1 MIPKNIINSVAE
13 YLQLLFKIRQDKTS
27 DIDKNDN
34 SLYLSLAED
43 NDEYDDI
50 KDLCEDVDNYY
61 EERAKLKAS
70 RMKAY
75 LYLEKRVIEMYKE
88 ENPNATDED
97 CAQFLEDIRN
107 TLDNVITT
115 NANVFSQEA
124 NDYGVDNSEQTES
137 FFNVVED
144 KLARNEDFD
153 LSELSENNGK
163 EVKE

>member
-1 MIPKNIINSVAE
+1 
-13 YLQLLFKIRQDKTS
+13 
-27 DIDKNDN
+27 
-34 SLYLSLAED
+34 
-43 NDEYDDI
+43 
-50 KDLCEDVDNYY
+50 
-61 EERAKLKAS
+61 
-70 RMKAY
+70 
-75 LYLEKRVIEMYKE
+75 MYKE

-124 NDYGVDNSEQTES
+124 DDYGVDNSEQTES